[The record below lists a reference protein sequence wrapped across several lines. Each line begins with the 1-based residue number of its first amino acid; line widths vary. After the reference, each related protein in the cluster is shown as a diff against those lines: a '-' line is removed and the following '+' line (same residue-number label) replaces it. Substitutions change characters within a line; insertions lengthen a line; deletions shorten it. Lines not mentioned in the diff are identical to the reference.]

1 MSESTPIPIILCGK
15 TEFIGQRVIEA
26 LKPEIEG
33 RKPSSVVHFV
43 LPGESGKVI
52 IPELLAGKSPSSHP
66 ESSAI
71 GSGNYEQVPRAVVL
85 GGAFEELDIAALR
98 DAVKAVDGARGVAW
112 IRQDLSQ
119 PAPPVTSPEYPK
131 LMTRRTKEA
140 VIQLDKDGKLNGKH
154 DELEWY

>member
-1 MSESTPIPIILCGK
+1 MSESIPIPIILCGK

-26 LKPEIEG
+26 LKPEIE
-33 RKPSSVVHFV
+33 VVHFI
-43 LPGESGKVI
+43 LPGESGKII
-52 IPELLAGKSPSSHP
+52 IPDLLSGKAPSSHP

-85 GGAFEELDIAALR
+85 GGAFEDSDIAVLR

-112 IRQDLSQ
+112 VRQDSSI
-119 PAPPVTSPEYPK
+119 PAPPVTSPEYAK
-131 LMTRRTKEA
+131 LMTQRTKES
-140 VIQLDKDGKLNGKH
+140 VIQLEKDGKLDGKH

>member
-1 MSESTPIPIILCGK
+1 MSESAPIPIILCGK

-26 LKPEIEG
+26 LKPEIE
-33 RKPSSVVHFV
+33 VVHFI
-43 LPGESGKVI
+43 LPGESGKTI
-52 IPELLAGKSPSSHP
+52 IPDLLSGKTPSSHP

-71 GSGNYEQVPRAVVL
+71 GSGNYKQVPRAVVF
-85 GGAFEELDIAALR
+85 GGAFEDSDIAALR
-98 DAVKAVDGARGVAW
+98 DAVNIVQGARGVAW
-112 IRQDLSQ
+112 VRQDSSQ

-140 VIQLDKDGKLNGKH
+140 VIQLEKEGKLDGKH